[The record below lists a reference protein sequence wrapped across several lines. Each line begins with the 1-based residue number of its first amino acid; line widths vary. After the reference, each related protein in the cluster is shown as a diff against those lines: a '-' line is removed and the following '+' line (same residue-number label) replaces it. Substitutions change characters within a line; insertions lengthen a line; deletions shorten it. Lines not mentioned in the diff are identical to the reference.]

1 MKDFLSST
9 FLLFLVLD
17 PIALALMLPSLL
29 RMVPPERRSRVIVRE
44 MIFGLI
50 LLLLFLF
57 AGRQILNF
65 FGLETSTLSISGGI
79 VLFLIAL
86 GMIFPGVAA
95 MTSAAPGG
103 EERETEPF
111 IVPIA
116 IPLYAGPSALAI
128 VMLNGSKFLNTPNF
142 FTFAASLFAAW
153 AASLGIVLLSPL
165 IVRKLGH
172 RGSAALERFV
182 GVMLILIS
190 VQMILGGFSA
200 YTQDHPIV
208 PAPQEIAVPATTDGN
223 ADAE

>member
-1 MKDFLSST
+1 MKEFLSST

-17 PIALALMLPSLL
+17 PVALAVMLPSLL
-29 RMVPPERRSRVIVRE
+29 RMVPPERRTRVIVRE

-57 AGRQILNF
+57 AGGQILDF
-65 FGLETSTLSISGGI
+65 FGLETSTLSISGGV

-86 GMIFPGVAA
+86 GMIFPGIAA
-95 MTSAAPGG
+95 MTSATDGS
-103 EERETEPF
+103 EERRQTEPF

-116 IPLYAGPSALAI
+116 IPLYAGPSSLAI
-128 VMLNGSKFLNTPNF
+128 VMLNGSQFLGTQNF
-142 FTFAASLFAAW
+142 FVFLASLFAAW
-153 AASLGIVLLSPL
+153 AASLALVLLSPVL
-165 IVRKLGH
+165 VKRLGR

-200 YTQDHPIV
+200 YTTEHPIV
-208 PAPQEIAVPATTDGN
+208 PVPSEKIAAPASV
-223 ADAE
+223 AE

>member
-1 MKDFLSST
+1 MKEFLSST

-17 PIALALMLPSLL
+17 PIALAVMLPSLL
-29 RMVPPERRSRVIVRE
+29 RVVPPERRTRVIVRE

-57 AGRQILNF
+57 AGNQILDF

-86 GMIFPGVAA
+86 GMIFPGIAA
-95 MTSAAPGG
+95 MTSATEGDENHPQA
-103 EERETEPF
+103 EPF

-116 IPLYAGPSALAI
+116 IPLFAGPSALAI
-128 VMLNGSKFLNTPNF
+128 VMLNGSKFIDTPNF
-142 FTFAASLFAAW
+142 FVFLASLFVAW
-153 AASLGIVLLSPL
+153 AASLVLVLISPRL
-165 IVRKLGH
+165 VKRLGR

-200 YTQDHPIV
+200 YTTEHPIV
-208 PAPQEIAVPATTDGN
+208 PAPPAEHVPAK
-223 ADAE
+223 

>member
-1 MKDFLSST
+1 MKEFLSST

-29 RMVPPERRSRVIVRE
+29 RAVPRQRRSRVIIRE
-44 MIFGLI
+44 MTFGLI

-57 AGRQILNF
+57 AGRQILDF

-86 GMIFPGVAA
+86 GMIFPGAAA
-95 MTSAAPGG
+95 MTSATSENG
-103 EERETEPF
+103 EERRTEPF

-128 VMLNGSKFLNTPNF
+128 VMLNGSEFLNTPNF
-142 FTFAASLFAAW
+142 LTFTASLFAAW
-153 AASLGIVLLSPL
+153 AASLGIVLFSPRL
-165 IVRKLGH
+165 VRKLGR
-172 RGSAALERFV
+172 RGSAALERIV
-182 GVMLILIS
+182 GIMLILIS

-200 YTQDHPIV
+200 YTRDHPII
-208 PAPQEIAVPATTDGN
+208 PLPEISAGGN
-223 ADAE
+223 AAQ